1 MHVGLAALT
10 TTHGSHGRAR
20 FRLHEPRLAD
30 LPSAIEW
37 LREHWDGQREAPV
50 RLHESHTTDGDPLTR
65 AEINDIRAAAGSKAA
80 PVRAPEMAVGGQ
92 AFSGR
97 FMATLNWQPRQSYQ
111 ITMTQ
116 TCSHPMNGGRERDC
130 PECLGVGVK
139 DVTVDRYPHPM
150 STALYELRKETT
162 LPGFVPSL
170 AVIYALAASA
180 FRPRVAM
187 QLLNIEDEAIILRA
201 IRRLFGKYQAGPVVS
216 VGWTQM
222 SESQQKAVVDGE
234 AA

>member
-50 RLHESHTTDGDPLTR
+50 RLHESHTTDGAL
-65 AEINDIRAAAGSKAA
+65 
-80 PVRAPEMAVGGQ
+80 GGLRYSG
-92 AFSGR
+92 AFT
-97 FMATLNWQPRQSYQ
+97 ATLGWSSRTSVRTTDTRP
-111 ITMTQ
+111 
-116 TCSHPMNGGRERDC
+116 CGHPMNRGQSRDC
-130 PECLGVGVK
+130 PECDGLGVKEVL
-139 DVTVDRYPHPM
+139 VDRYPHPM
-150 STALYELRKETT
+150 STALVELRKETT

-170 AVIYALAASA
+170 AVIYALASA
-180 FRPRVAM
+180 AWRPRVAM
-187 QLLNIEDEAIILRA
+187 QLLGIEDEAIILRA